1 MHCYM
6 TAAHGSKFRS
16 IGMPCKQWTSTC
28 TSNILNRQEEL
39 ESDALPTKTSVQTQ
53 RYQTPH
59 QSIQLKSNGCTVP
72 AGSVKM
78 LGSSEFFP
86 LPLYQMVVHKIGLA
100 PQGDASTVWHQ
111 NGNRASEWLDMTWL
125 EDEGIGRKVDNVWSQ
140 NGWFKA
146 GLSVTRMNQRR
157 HPGSESIIMT
167 IYYNSVID

>member
-16 IGMPCKQWTSTC
+16 IGMPCKPWTSTC

-39 ESDALPTKTSVQTQ
+39 ESDALPTKTSVQMQ

-72 AGSVKM
+72 AESVKM

-86 LPLYQMVVHKIGLA
+86 LPLCQMVVHKIGLA
-100 PQGDASTVWHQ
+100 PQGNASTVWHQ
-111 NGNRASEWLDMTWL
+111 NGNRASELTQNDLTGWRWTTYEVKM
-125 EDEGIGRKVDNVWSQ
+125 VDSKQVYQSQ
-140 NGWFKA
+140 GWINGGTLA
-146 GLSVTRMNQRR
+146 ASLS
-157 HPGSESIIMT
+157 
-167 IYYNSVID
+167 